1 VVSAPVKPPLIPTA
15 VALKEI
21 DPLFDGFQVQ
31 DIEKLVPEPVA
42 VKFLQPGITF
52 PFEKNVTLED

>member
-1 VVSAPVKPPLIPTA
+1 MVSAPVKPPLIPTA

-52 PFEKNVTLED
+52 PFE